1 MNCTSKTGLQNPRQH
16 RHECNDLLVKGFNMN
31 AIWYSMPPLTIC
43 YTRPGLRRCVLGE
56 QISEVENKI
65 CMDSKAT
72 RCMYVLQIPSACTS
86 PHPNASRKVKKKT
99 PLNAQQ
105 MITPSRQCKHPV
117 LESPAA
123 FADSRAA
130 PTDRELLL
138 GHVGMLS
145 RPFLDIE
152 AQRTPT
158 HARFFCDL
166 AICQIAV
173 FA

>member
-1 MNCTSKTGLQNPRQH
+1 MCPCRTDLGGRKQDMHGLQS
-16 RHECNDLLVKGFNMN
+16 D
-31 AIWYSMPPLTIC
+31 PL
-43 YTRPGLRRCVLGE
+43 
-56 QISEVENKI
+56 
-65 CMDSKAT
+65 
-72 RCMYVLQIPSACTS
+72 YVCTANTKRCTS
-86 PHPNASRKVKKKT
+86 PHPNASRKVKKT